1 MKRAKSAAQTPTTEM
16 SAAPVVLGSNV
27 EAAQLAVF
35 MHGQRVGSL
44 YNEDQLAFSYDQ
56 AWLARLDATPIHQH
70 LPLLAG
76 KINTPQVSAFFE
88 NLLPEGL
95 QRRAIMLRHQVSS
108 VFGLLAIV
116 GGDTAGALVVLAA
129 DQIPQAA
136 QYQSLSWAQIDQ
148 ILRGESSGDSLGH
161 HFSNRVSISGAQ
173 NKLLISL
180 DQAGQPLRPLGASAS
195 THILK
200 PDMQHSHI
208 KLFASAIN
216 ETLIMRCAQLCGL
229 PTAQVAYLP
238 QVRACL
244 VTRYDR
250 VLEADGSLRRLWQSD
265 FCQLAGLASERKY
278 ETDGGPSF
286 AQCFALLAQYS
297 MQPAVDQRHLLRWL
311 FFNLFVGNN
320 DSHAK
325 NLAIL
330 ATEQGMRLAPFYDLL
345 STRVYGG
352 LAKHFAFKIGGES
365 LPGALEP
372 RHLSALAQ
380 ELGVGSKYVQKIA
393 SETAATLATALP
405 QAVDALA
412 AGLPPAET
420 IMLHRVAQ
428 KVQSLCA
435 KMQSRLLS
443 HA

>member
-1 MKRAKSAAQTPTTEM
+1 MKPSPNSTSAPSVALEP
-16 SAAPVVLGSNV
+16 P
-27 EAAQLAVF
+27 QLAVF

-44 YNEDQLAFSYDQ
+44 FNEEPLAFSY
-56 AWLARLDATPIHQH
+56 APTWLAGPDAAPIHQH

-95 QRRAIMLRHQVSS
+95 QRRAVSLRHQVTS
-108 VFGLLAIV
+108 VFGLLAV
-116 GGDTAGALVVLAA
+116 LGGDTAGALVVLEA
-129 DQIPQAA
+129 DQVPQAA
-136 QYQSLSWAQIDQ
+136 QYQALSWSQIDQ
-148 ILRGESSGDSLGH
+148 ILRGAGIGDSGGDN
-161 HFSNRVSISGAQ
+161 FSNRVSISGAQ

-180 DQAGQPLRPLGASAS
+180 TPSGEPLRPLGSSAS

-200 PDMQHSHI
+200 PDMLHSHI

-216 ETLIMRCAQLCGL
+216 ETLIMQCALLCGL
-229 PTAQVAYLP
+229 PTAQVTYLP

-265 FCQLAGLASERKY
+265 FCQLSGLPSERKY
-278 ETDGGPSF
+278 EADGGPSF
-286 AQCFALLAQYS
+286 AQCFALLGQFS

-311 FFNLFVGNN
+311 FFNLLVGNN

-325 NLAIL
+325 NLAML
-330 ATEQGMRLAPFYDLL
+330 ACPEGLRLAPFYDLL
-345 STRVYGG
+345 STRVYSG
-352 LAKHFAFKIGGES
+352 LAKHFAFKIAGQS

-380 ELGVGSKYVQKIA
+380 ELGVASKYLQKIA
-393 SETAATLATALP
+393 SETASALDTALP
-405 QAVDALA
+405 QAVNALLP
-412 AGLPPAET
+412 GLPPAET
-420 IMLHRVAQ
+420 VMLQRVAQ
-428 KVQSLCA
+428 KVESLRA
-435 KMQSRLLS
+435 KMQSRLIS
-443 HA
+443 GS